1 MAKHEG
7 LVDLKRSKGDS
18 EEKSVTLASPSSHE
32 KYPYGTELHLDHET
46 MDKLGMKTPRVGDV
60 HHVHAHA
67 HVTSISENHRDGGK
81 KERRVT
87 LQLRK
92 MSVQPH
98 KAATGHAGGKHADA
112 AAGAKA
118 MMDAA
123 LKEPAD
129 ATDD

>member
-18 EEKSVTLASPSSHE
+18 EEKSVTLASSPSHD

-46 MDKLGMKTPRVGDV
+46 MGKLGMKTPRVGDV
-60 HHVHAHA
+60 HHVLAHG
-67 HVTSISENHRDGGK
+67 HVTSVSENHHDGGK

-98 KAATGHAGGKHADA
+98 KAKTGHAGGKHADA

-129 ATDD
+129 ATED